1 MAWRSTGNKPA
12 ITIKKY
18 ANRRLYDTESSS
30 YVTLEYLCDLVKA
43 GRDFAVID
51 ARSGAD
57 ITATVLLQI
66 IAEEEGR
73 GHHLLP
79 AGFLRDLIG
88 CYNNGRADAV
98 PGFLEASMRQLARNR
113 NPCPAD
119 AAIGHEGNWSQAES
133 YQEPDPPPSQTLN
146 QGKDPC
152 HAVGREF
159 AAIREQLN
167 NLQIRV
173 ETIARN
179 AADTE

>member
-1 MAWRSTGNKPA
+1 MAWHSSGKKPA

-88 CYNNGRADAV
+88 CYGNGLADTV
-98 PGFLEASMRQLARNR
+98 PRFLEASMRQLARSR
-113 NPCPAD
+113 NPSPAD
-119 AAIGHEGNWSQAES
+119 AAVTAQGNWGQAEPS
-133 YQEPDPPPSQTLN
+133 REPGAPASRSPNQRRDPFL
-146 QGKDPC
+146 
-152 HAVGREF
+152 AVGREF

-167 NLQIRV
+167 MLQIRV

-179 AADTE
+179 AADTK

>member
-57 ITATVLLQI
+57 ITPSVLLQI

-88 CYNNGRADAV
+88 CYSNGLADAV
-98 PGFLEASMRQLARNR
+98 PGYLEASMRQLTRSR
-113 NPCPAD
+113 NPSPAD
-119 AAIGHEGNWSQAES
+119 AAVTYERNWGQAERAG
-133 YQEPDPPPSQTLN
+133 EPDASAPQTAN
-146 QGKDPC
+146 QRKDPC
-152 HAVGREF
+152 HALGKEF

-167 NLQIRV
+167 SLQIRV

-179 AADTE
+179 AADTK